1 MRLLLLL
8 LPVLLL
14 GEMLKIGDT
23 IAPRTI
29 EDQHGKTHIAG
40 HEKVWVVTW
49 DKATTRTANLFFD
62 HHPELL
68 NQNTTAMIADFS
80 TIPSGILNMFVLPW
94 MRHFAHPILLSYDE
108 PFNAMLPYRSGN
120 VTVLVLD
127 EGTIKKIEYAEDEA
141 GLEKLLLR
149 P

>member
-1 MRLLLLL
+1 MRLMLLL
-8 LPVLLL
+8 LPVLLFA
-14 GEMLKIGDT
+14 EMLKVGDA

-29 EDQHGKTHIAG
+29 EDQHGRAHIAG

-62 HHPELL
+62 HHRELL
-68 NQNTTAMIADFS
+68 EYNTTAMVADFS
-80 TIPSGILNMFVLPW
+80 TIPSGILQMFVLPR
-94 MRHFAHPILLSYDE
+94 MRNFVHPILLSYDE
-108 PFNAMLPYRSGN
+108 SFNVTLPYRSGN
-120 VTVLVLD
+120 VTVLRLD
-127 EGTIKKIEYAEDEA
+127 EGTITKIEYAEDEA

>member
-1 MRLLLLL
+1 MRLMLLF
-8 LPVLLL
+8 LPVFLLA
-14 GEMLKIGDT
+14 EMLKVGDT

-29 EDQHGKTHIAG
+29 EDQHGKAHLAG

-62 HHPELL
+62 HHRELL
-68 NQNTTAMIADFS
+68 EHNTTAMVADFS
-80 TIPSGILNMFVLPW
+80 TIPSGILRLFVLPR
-94 MRHFAHPILLSYDE
+94 MRNFNHPILLSYDE
-108 PFNAMLPYRSGN
+108 PFNASLPYRSGS
-120 VTVLVLD
+120 VTVLRLD
-127 EGTIKKIEYAEDEA
+127 EGKITEIEYAEDEA